1 MTEGKW
7 RSVEQQMWK
16 PVAEGDTIEGVYL
29 GREDIYFGL
38 REVKR
43 YYIGDGGDNKCSV
56 LGTTVLD
63 RLMDRVPRNSRV
75 RITYLGEGKT
85 TAGRRLKL
93 YKVEVPAEAE

>member
-16 PVAEGDTIEGVYL
+16 PEKEGDSIEGIYQ
-29 GREDIYFGL
+29 GREELYFGL
-38 REVKR
+38 REVRR

-63 RLMDRVPRNSRV
+63 RLMERVPRNSRV
-75 RITYLGEGKT
+75 RITYLGDTKST
-85 TAGRRLKL
+85 SGRKVKL
-93 YKVEVPAEAE
+93 FRVEVQVEGD